1 MFLFNHFIAF
11 VVFSLF
17 LSIFIFSALLT
28 ITEKTLSQKVDGS
41 LDSWK
46 EIIWYVAITMTTIGY
61 GDKTAKTLP
70 SRIFVMFLVIW
81 GNFWTSILMSSVIP
95 YIQFNMEEAKAFN
108 LFERLII
115 TKKLKT
121 INQDIITYGILM
133 KNSEHK

>member
-17 LSIFIFSALLT
+17 LSVFIFSALLT

-46 EIIWYVAITMTTIGY
+46 EIMWYVAITMTTIGY

-81 GNFWTSILMSSVIP
+81 GNFWTSILMSSIIP
-95 YIQFNMEEAKAFN
+95 YIQLNMEEAKAFN
-108 LFERLII
+108 LFERLIL

-133 KNSEHK
+133 R

>member
-1 MFLFNHFIAF
+1 
-11 VVFSLF
+11 
-17 LSIFIFSALLT
+17 
-28 ITEKTLSQKVDGS
+28 
-41 LDSWK
+41 
-46 EIIWYVAITMTTIGY
+46 MTTIGY

-70 SRIFVMFLVIW
+70 SRVFVMFLVIW

>member
-70 SRIFVMFLVIW
+70 SRVFVMFLVIW

>member
-17 LSIFIFSALLT
+17 LSVFIFSALLT

-46 EIIWYVAITMTTIGY
+46 EIMWYVAITMTTIGY

-81 GNFWTSILMSSVIP
+81 GNFWTSILMSSIIP
-95 YIQFNMEEAKAFN
+95 YIQLNMEEAKAFN
-108 LFERLII
+108 LFERLIL
-115 TKKLKT
+115 TKRLKT

-133 KNSEHK
+133 R